1 MNPVKL
7 IIVGA
12 GDRGTTYTNYAVE
25 HPDWAEVVGVAEPR
39 QYYRNRMVKT
49 HNIQPE
55 NIYTDWEEM
64 VKKDKFADA
73 VIIST
78 QDRLHVR
85 PAVAFANK
93 GYHILLEKPMAPNEK
108 DCRRITEAVLKN
120 QIIFAVCH
128 VLRYTRYTQQIKA
141 IIDSGTIGE
150 VVSVQHLEP
159 LGYWHQAHSFVRGNW
174 RNENQSSPMLLSKS
188 CHDLDWIRYI
198 IGSRCIQI
206 SSFGNLK
213 HFRKENK
220 PYNAGA
226 RCMGCSFEP
235 KCSYSAKKIYL
246 GRAKHGDFEWPVKVI
261 TTNLTVKGVQ
271 KALQN
276 GQYGRCV
283 YECDNDVVD
292 HQVVS
297 MLFEN
302 GCTSSFTMTA
312 FTEQADR
319 KTRIFGTLGYLEGDG
334 NTIEHLDFLTDR
346 TNVIQT
352 GDSDGSILSGHG
364 GGDYELMKSF
374 IASVANN
381 DPKKILSGPV
391 ETLETHLMVFA
402 AEKARHQNCV
412 IEL

>member
-12 GDRGTTYTNYAVE
+12 GDRGTTYTNYAFE
-25 HPDWAEVVGVAEPR
+25 YPDLAKVVGVAEPR
-39 QYYRNRMVKT
+39 QYYRDRMAQK
-49 HNIQPE
+49 HNISAE
-55 NIYTDWEEM
+55 NVYTNWKEI
-64 VKKDKFADA
+64 VSKSKFTDA
-73 VIIST
+73 VIIAT
-78 QDRLHVR
+78 QDFLHTE
-85 PAVAFANK
+85 PAIAFLNK
-93 GYHILLEKPMAPNEK
+93 GYNVLLEKPMAQNEK
-108 DCRRITEAVLKN
+108 DCRRITQAALEN
-120 QIIFAVCH
+120 NNIFAVCH
-128 VLRYTRYTQQIKA
+128 VLRYTGYTQQLKA
-141 IIDSGTIGE
+141 IIDSGAIGE
-150 VVSVQHLEP
+150 IVSVQHLEP
-159 LGYWHQAHSFVRGNW
+159 VGYWHQAHSFVRGNW

-198 IGSRCIQI
+198 IGCRCIRI

-220 PYNAGA
+220 PRGAGS
-226 RCMGCSFEP
+226 RCLN
-235 KCSYSAKKIYL
+235 CSYESQCPYSARKIYL
-246 GRAKHGDFEWPVKVI
+246 MRAERGDFDWPVNVI
-261 TTNLTVKGVQ
+261 TTELTVEGVTES
-271 KALQN
+271 LRN

-292 HQVVS
+292 NQVVN

-312 FTEQADR
+312 FTELADR
-319 KTRIFGTLGYLEGDG
+319 KTRIFGTLGYLEGNG
-334 NTIEHLDFLTDR
+334 NIIEHLDFLTDK

-374 IASVANN
+374 VASIANN
-381 DPKKILSGPV
+381 NPEKILSGPV

-402 AEKARHQNCV
+402 AEEARRKNCV
-412 IEL
+412 VDL